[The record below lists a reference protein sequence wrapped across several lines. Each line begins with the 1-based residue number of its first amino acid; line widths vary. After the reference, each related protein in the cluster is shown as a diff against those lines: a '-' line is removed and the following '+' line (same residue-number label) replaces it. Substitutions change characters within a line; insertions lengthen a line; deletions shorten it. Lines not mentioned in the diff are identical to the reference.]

1 MIPVARARETI
12 PFLIRDP
19 LLWIDNSHHV
29 RFGQDVVRVQRNGLP
44 LRSFLPGWSAESL
57 FTGFAP
63 LFLLELV
70 HEGSGEHAVWFF
82 DHRMRMVGNHPDN
95 LEPNLLSLLKDRSLP
110 VLRSLTAELAER
122 VAPALDDRTRAFL
135 SLDSATKS
143 LIAGLHA
150 DRLFCQPTVCRA
162 TDLATTTPVCCDDG
176 RTLAPIDRDHLQ
188 RGLQAPW
195 QGRIAGFVETGVTWP
210 SPIDGHEVPAQGCL
224 PFDDFHFACRFADRR
239 HGLVFY
245 VIIGD
250 HLSRIAGIWLPALAL
265 LVSGD
270 DLQLDLAH
278 RLRPLVADWFVAH
291 SLAWAEQLV
300 PYLERGA
307 TRIASVM
314 RAPPGLHLGHQVWNE
329 LSGIDRYLRGGPQ
342 RLPDWI
348 ALDAAHGSELYG
360 PMDAIFPE
368 LRGHVER
375 GVPSVAGL
383 IAHAYAN
390 DLFLLR
396 ITDEFVSA
404 GLRRRILDRVGSL
417 LVAAT
422 VANTLAALD
431 PPLAIVIGLRVE
443 NRTLTNLAG
452 ILLRIADFLSGRH
465 PGLAIIFDG
474 HNSLDDAGTT
484 LASHG
489 ESVAR
494 LRPIDV
500 ERELVASVRT
510 GMAHRPV
517 TILDT
522 IGAPLSASLAWTAA
536 SDGFLSIWGASLAKY
551 RWVCNRPG
559 YVLSNRTNLLLR
571 AALHIYSDPLY
582 MEAPA
587 PIRFIDPELVTDDPE
602 ATLLV
607 RGAPGDPGSFNFHVD
622 VEAMLAEIGRFTDG
636 LAEPRG
642 YRRAL

>member
-29 RFGQDVVRVQRNGLP
+29 LVGQDVVPVLRDGLP
-44 LRSFLPGWSAESL
+44 LRSFLPGWNGEAL

-70 HEGSGEHAVWFF
+70 HDGTGEHAVWFF
-82 DHRMRMVGNHPDN
+82 DHRMRMVGNHPAN
-95 LEPNLLSLLKDRSLP
+95 LEPDLLGLLRARSLP
-110 VLRSLTAELAER
+110 VLQSLTSGLAER
-122 VAPALDDRTRAFL
+122 VAPVLDDRTRAFL
-135 SLDSATKS
+135 GLDSTTKS
-143 LIAGLHA
+143 LVARLHD
-150 DRLFCQPTVCRA
+150 DRLLSQPAVCRT
-162 TDLATTTPVCCDDG
+162 TDLATTTPICCDGG
-176 RTLAPIDRDHLQ
+176 RTLAPIDRGHLE

-210 SPIDGHEVPAQGCL
+210 SPIDGHDVPAQGCL

-250 HLSRIAGIWLPALAL
+250 HLSRIAGIWLPAMAL
-265 LVSGD
+265 LVCGD
-270 DLQLDLAH
+270 DLQLDLAR
-278 RLRPLVADWFVAH
+278 RLRPLLVDWFVSH
-291 SLAWAEQLV
+291 SLAWAEHLV

-314 RAPPGLHLGHQVWNE
+314 RAPPGLHLGHQIWNE
-329 LSGIDRYLRGGPQ
+329 LSGIDRYLRGRPQ

-360 PMDAIFPE
+360 PIDAIFPE
-368 LRGHVER
+368 LHGHVER

-390 DLFLLR
+390 DLLVLR

-404 GLRRRILDRVGSL
+404 DLRRRILDRVGSL
-417 LVAAT
+417 PVAAT
-422 VANTLAALD
+422 VAGTLAALD

-443 NRTLTNLAG
+443 NRTLTDLSG
-452 ILLRIADFLSGRH
+452 ILLRIADFLAGRH

-489 ESVAR
+489 EAIAR

-500 ERELVASVRT
+500 ERAMVSTVRD
-510 GMAHRPV
+510 GMAGRPV

-522 IGAPLSASLAWTAA
+522 IGAPMSASLAWTAA

-587 PIRFIDPELVTDDPE
+587 PIGFIDPGLVTDDPE

-607 RGAPGDPGSFNFHVD
+607 SGVPGDPGSFNFHVD

-636 LAEPRG
+636 LADRRD
-642 YRRAL
+642 YRRAV